1 MHFNKVYC
9 RRTATPILVNH
20 RFLFLIFYNK
30 YALCV
35 HIAFGLIL
43 DNTRNLW

>member
-9 RRTATPILVNH
+9 VRTATPILVNR

-35 HIAFGLIL
+35 HITFGLIL
-43 DNTRNLW
+43 DNERN

>member
-9 RRTATPILVNH
+9 GITATQILVNR

-30 YALCV
+30 SALCV
-35 HIAFGLIL
+35 HITFGLIL
-43 DNTRNLW
+43 DNARN